1 MSNPTTPF
9 SWQMPT
15 ATDLVTDLPA
25 DFEVFG
31 QAVAT
36 SMADL
41 LGGTSGQVLAKNS
54 NTDMD
59 FVWVTSDDANAIQNT
74 IVDAK
79 GDLIAASAADTP
91 ARLAVGNNGETLVAD
106 SSTSTG
112 LRYQGLQAAGK
123 NKIYNAN
130 MQIAQRGTSFTGI
143 SGTTGVYTLDRWLV
157 QPQNLGT
164 VTATQDTTIPTGA
177 GVGQSLKL
185 ACTTADAA
193 PSANTRLRIIQKI
206 EGIDIQDL
214 DYGTASAKPL
224 TLSFWVQSSKT
235 GTYIVEFWTRQTST
249 EKHICASYTIA
260 TANTWQQVKI
270 TIPGDTVSNI
280 ANTTAACFDFYFY
293 LAAGSDYTS
302 GTLATS
308 WATPVTANR
317 AVGQVNWA
325 DSATATFY
333 MTAVQ
338 VEIGSVN
345 TAFNLR
351 GGSVQGELAACQRYY
366 LRPQLTGAYTFYAVG
381 AARST
386 TIADFCYT
394 LPVSMRVAATA
405 VDYSNA
411 AIVANGVGATVLT
424 NLIID
429 TPSTNQNVVSFQA
442 TVASGLT
449 QFRLYFLGNN
459 NNTAGYIGISA
470 EL

>member
-1 MSNPTTPF
+1 MATISNTPRPGYVWDSTDNVWYPIGVGGHSHPDYITQATAVNPT
-9 SWQMPT
+9 
-15 ATDLVTDLPA
+15 L
-25 DFEVFG
+25 
-31 QAVAT
+31 
-36 SMADL
+36 
-41 LGGTSGQVLAKNS
+41 
-54 NTDMD
+54 
-59 FVWVTSDDANAIQNT
+59 I
-74 IVDAK
+74 DAK
-79 GDLIAASAADTP
+79 GDIITATAADTP

-280 ANTTAACFDFYFY
+280 ANTTGACFDFYFW
-293 LAAGSDYTS
+293 LGAGSDYTS

-366 LRPQLTGAYTFYAVG
+366 WRTSYNSTYTHLGTGIAN
-381 AARST
+381 T
-386 TIADFCYT
+386 TTALKLIVP
-394 LPVSMRVAATA
+394 LPVQLR
-405 VDYSNA
+405 
-411 AIVANGVGATVLT
+411 TV
-424 NLIID
+424 
-429 TPSTNQNVVSFQA
+429 PSSFDWA
-442 TVASGLT
+442 GSSGLMATDGVNNLFITAIAGDSGYTSRNIIYLNCTFSGAT
-449 QFRLYFLGNN
+449 QFRSYQVALGG
-459 NNTAGYIGISA
+459 AGDTTQYLGCSA